1 MVEQRTRYG
10 GAGNRNPNR
19 KAYDGHVRPDKA
31 RPLPPEFRDLYI
43 RHGWDAQY
51 FLATNW
57 RVMVRWIEEAGGD
70 ELREARRHW
79 LRTHGR
85 NNMGG
90 VRHAKGWDARRLSQ
104 LEQKRPP
111 NRGPSSD

>member
-1 MVEQRTRYG
+1 MVEQRKRYG
-10 GAGNRNPNR
+10 GAGNRNPDR
-19 KAYDGHVRPDKA
+19 KAYDGHVRPDKT
-31 RPLPPEFRDLYI
+31 RSMPTDFREFYI

-70 ELREARRHW
+70 ELRAARREW

-85 NNMGG
+85 NTAGH
-90 VRHAKGWDARRLSQ
+90 VRHVKGWDAERLAG
-104 LEQKRPP
+104 LR
-111 NRGPSSD
+111 